1 MSEVKKVITV
11 ADRSTKALVTATAG
25 LAKVAAELAALSENS
40 VSLSQEIE
48 FRQSEL
54 DNVNAQFDTRLR
66 EANAELKL
74 KVIEDEDKVLATL
87 LKARGLVTIVP
98 ADLSALQSKLAHA
111 ERDLE
116 TELAEATAA
125 GKTSAA
131 IAFNAEKASLVAEHR
146 VTLAQHEANARS
158 AADRITFLTEQN
170 TSLKDQITAERETRL
185 EIAKAE
191 SQRAG
196 VTVNNA
202 K

>member
-25 LAKVAAELAALSENS
+25 LAKIAAELTALSENS

-98 ADLSALQSKLAHA
+98 AELSALQSKLAHA

-116 TELAEATAA
+116 TELAEANAA
-125 GKTSAA
+125 GKASAA
-131 IAFNAEKASLVAEHR
+131 AAFNAEKASLVAEHR